1 MALQTLQAIRM
12 GGIYDQIGHGL
23 HRYAV
28 DDLWLVPHFEKMLYD
43 QALTAQAALDAY
55 LVTDDD
61 FFAQTAR
68 EILGYVLRD
77 LAAPTG
83 GFTCG
88 EDADSEGAEGTYYLW
103 TPGQIREALGED
115 LGTVFCR
122 SYGITD
128 QGQFEGRSIPHLEE
142 DIDTL
147 AKRAG
152 VDPARLADL
161 LEQGRRQLLEVR
173 ESRTRPNRD
182 DKILTGWNGL
192 TIAALARAGAHL
204 EEERFLRAAR
214 RSVDFVLTNL
224 RDRRGRLLR
233 RYCRG
238 EAAIPAFLEDYAFF
252 TWGLIELYG
261 AEFETAHLKAARE
274 LVEQMEELF
283 SDGRGGYFDTGAD
296 AERVLVRG
304 QSLQDGAIPSGAS
317 VAALVLLRLGRLTGE
332 SALNDRGERLLRAS
346 LPRIARFPTA
356 YSQFL
361 MALNVALGP
370 ATEVVLASDDEHTL
384 AEMRNVL
391 RRRFL
396 PTTEV
401 LLYRRGDGELE
412 KLAPAVAGKVPPSGR
427 TIAFVCR
434 ERTCLEPVATAEE
447 LRNLLR

>member
-1 MALQTLQAIRM
+1 MKSDPREDPVYRLSRIDTARLPADGGEHYNRLIFEKSPYLLQHAENPVGWYPWGDAAFARAAAEEKPVFLSIGYSTCHWCHVMAHECFEDREVADVLNRHFIAVKVDREERPDIDATYLATCQMMTGSGGWPANLVLTPEKKPFFAATYLPKHPRPGTAGLIQVLEKIAQLWNSDRSRLLHTGEDVLRALQRPQANATAAQSLREQPLQTAFEHYLETFDRRFAGFGPAPKFPAAHNLSLLFRIWHRTGDERAKTMALQTLQAIRM

-77 LAAPTG
+77 LAAPAG

-173 ESRTRPNRD
+173 ESRTRP
-182 DKILTGWNGL
+182 TG
-192 TIAALARAGAHL
+192 TT
-204 EEERFLRAAR
+204 
-214 RSVDFVLTNL
+214 RS
-224 RDRRGRLLR
+224 
-233 RYCRG
+233 
-238 EAAIPAFLEDYAFF
+238 
-252 TWGLIELYG
+252 
-261 AEFETAHLKAARE
+261 
-274 LVEQMEELF
+274 
-283 SDGRGGYFDTGAD
+283 
-296 AERVLVRG
+296 
-304 QSLQDGAIPSGAS
+304 
-317 VAALVLLRLGRLTGE
+317 
-332 SALNDRGERLLRAS
+332 
-346 LPRIARFPTA
+346 
-356 YSQFL
+356 
-361 MALNVALGP
+361 
-370 ATEVVLASDDEHTL
+370 
-384 AEMRNVL
+384 
-391 RRRFL
+391 
-396 PTTEV
+396 
-401 LLYRRGDGELE
+401 
-412 KLAPAVAGKVPPSGR
+412 
-427 TIAFVCR
+427 
-434 ERTCLEPVATAEE
+434 
-447 LRNLLR
+447 